1 MHPGAGMDIS
11 QTSHR
16 TQHRTQHRTH
26 DPNVMAAR
34 PPATCRSET

>member
-11 QTSHR
+11 QTS
-16 TQHRTQHRTH
+16 HRTQHRTH

>member
-11 QTSHR
+11 QTS
-16 TQHRTQHRTH
+16 HRTH